1 MVDNIVKKSIMR
13 ILALVVVCALFVA
26 YGKYVRLQTIK
37 SAELVEYNGAEY
49 TISFDG
55 ETYPNNP

>member
-1 MVDNIVKKSIMR
+1 MKKSIMR

-55 ETYPNNP
+55 DEHIYTK

>member
-1 MVDNIVKKSIMR
+1 MNKNIMR
-13 ILALVVVCALFVA
+13 ILTLVVICALFVA

-37 SAELVEYNGAEY
+37 SAELVEDNGVEY

-55 ETYPNNP
+55 DAHIYTK

>member
-1 MVDNIVKKSIMR
+1 MKKNIIR
-13 ILALVVVCALFVA
+13 IFALVVMCALFVA

-37 SAELVEYNGAEY
+37 SAELVEDNGVEY

-55 ETYPNNP
+55 DEHIYTK

>member
-1 MVDNIVKKSIMR
+1 MKKSIMR

-37 SAELVEYNGAEY
+37 SAELVKDNGIEY

-55 ETYPNNP
+55 DEHIYTK

>member
-1 MVDNIVKKSIMR
+1 MKKNIMR

-37 SAELVEYNGAEY
+37 SAELVEDNTVEEY
-49 TISFDG
+49 QQSNDCGLITVSK
-55 ETYPNNP
+55 E